1 MFSIIRTLA
10 IYLLILFFLRTTS
23 KRSLSNMSPF
33 EFVLLMMMGGIAV
46 PSMQGDDRSLTNALL
61 IICTLMGTHL
71 LLAWFKQHSRTA
83 EKLIEGTPMV
93 VLEDGKPI
101 RHRMRKMLI
110 HDQDILQAVR
120 EKGLERMEQ
129 AKYAIVER
137 NGVIVV
143 IPKKD

>member
-10 IYLLILFFLRTTS
+10 VYLLVLFLLRTTS

-71 LLAWFKQHSRTA
+71 LLAWLKQRYRTA
-83 EKLIEGTPMV
+83 EKVIEGTPMV
-93 VLEDGKPI
+93 VLEDGKPLED
-101 RHRMRKMLI
+101 RMRKMLI

-120 EKGLERMEQ
+120 EKGLERLEQ

-143 IPKKD
+143 IPKKE